1 LNMGTTGCR
10 TRSRAWMAGEAWA
23 YIGGQWV
30 QVDSTDVGVNGSVF
44 TQEDLQ
50 AAFPGTPTAS
60 RVHF

>member
-1 LNMGTTGCR
+1 V
-10 TRSRAWMAGEAWA
+10 RSRAWMAGEAWA

-50 AAFPGTPTAS
+50 AAFPDTPIAS

>member
-1 LNMGTTGCR
+1 VAFEHGHDRLPDTVPRVDG
-10 TRSRAWMAGEAWA
+10 
-23 YIGGQWV
+23 WV